1 MDHHRD
7 ITIFDSR
14 SVIMSRGT
22 GRGMSLLLRIL
33 KEEMAKAGEGGM
45 EEERVVVAAWKAT

>member
-7 ITIFDSR
+7 ITSFDSR

-33 KEEMAKAGEGGM
+33 KEEMGKAGEEGKGKG
-45 EEERVVVAAWKAT
+45 RVVVAAWKAT

>member
-7 ITIFDSR
+7 ITSFDSR

-22 GRGMSLLLRIL
+22 ARGMSLLLRIL
-33 KEEMAKAGEGGM
+33 KEEMAKAGEVGK
-45 EEERVVVAAWKAT
+45 EKERVVVAAWKAT